1 MTNEAPP
8 RNLKPETP
16 KPETPK
22 ILRIHD
28 LLLAEYGD
36 HPWHPRDP
44 VATLV
49 STILSQNT
57 NDVNR
62 DRAFERLRARF
73 PTWEAVRD
81 APLPELIEAIR
92 PAGLAPT
99 KGPRIQEALRRI
111 TEERGEISLDFLAG
125 MEVEEARRWLLS
137 LPGVGPKTAAIV
149 LCFAL
154 GKPAFPVDTHVH
166 RVARRLG
173 LIPER
178 TSREK
183 AHELLEAIVPPE
195 IYYPF
200 HLNLIAHGRAVCHA
214 RAPRCEDCVLREECA
229 YGRRVS
235 NVVRQT
241 SDVKRQTSGV
251 TLLLIRHAETVA
263 NVEGRWVGW
272 GDTGLTER
280 GRAQVEATARRLA
293 QEVRDGAAI
302 YTSPLPRARETAE
315 GIGRALGLKPIPVEN
330 LREINF
336 GDLDGVTLEEMR
348 TRYPD
353 LYARWRDKTD
363 SEYTWPGG
371 EKRADFF
378 RRVAEA
384 CREIL
389 SRHDRGTV
397 IIVAHGGT
405 VRACLAHL
413 MPDKLGE
420 WWGYSL
426 DNCGITRLQVEDGTV
441 RLLALNDTS
450 HLPEVKREEL

>member
-1 MTNEAPP
+1 MSTEPH
-8 RNLKPETP
+8 RNLGPGTEKV
-16 KPETPK
+16 
-22 ILRIHD
+22 LRIHER
-28 LLLAEYGD
+28 LVAEYGD

-44 VATLV
+44 VATLI

-81 APLPELIEAIR
+81 APLLELIEAIR

-111 TEERGEISLDFLAG
+111 TEERGRISLDFLAE
-125 MEVEEARRWLLS
+125 MPVEEARRWLLS
-137 LPGVGPKTAAIV
+137 IPGVGPKTAAIV

-195 IYYPF
+195 IYYSF

-214 RAPRCEDCVLREECA
+214 RNPRCEACILRDECA
-229 YGRRVS
+229 YANLRS
-235 NVVRQT
+235 SSVVRLQ
-241 SDVKRQTSGV
+241 
-251 TLLLIRHAETVA
+251 LILIRHAETVA
-263 NVEGRWVGW
+263 NVERRWIGW

-293 QEVRDGAAI
+293 QEVRDGVAI

-315 GIGRALGLKPIPVEN
+315 GIGRALGLRPIPMEN
-330 LREINF
+330 LREVNF

-384 CREIL
+384 CQEIL

-397 IIVAHGGT
+397 IVVAHGGT

-413 MPDKLGE
+413 MPEKLGE

-426 DNCGITRLQVEDGTV
+426 DNCGITRLQIEDGAV
-441 RLLALNDTS
+441 RLLTLNDTS
-450 HLPEVKREEL
+450 HLPGTEKEEL

>member
-8 RNLKPETP
+8 WNLRRGIP
-16 KPETPK
+16 KPETLK
-22 ILRIHD
+22 VLRIHD
-28 LLLAEYGD
+28 LLLTEYGD

-49 STILSQNT
+49 SAILSQNT

-81 APLPELIEAIR
+81 APLPDLIEAIR

-99 KGPRIQEALRRI
+99 KAPRIQEALRRI
-111 TEERGEISLDFLAG
+111 TEERGEISMDFLSEMG
-125 MEVEEARRWLLS
+125 VEEARRWLLS

-178 TSREK
+178 ASREK
-183 AHELLEAIVPPE
+183 AHELLEVVVPRE

-214 RAPRCEDCVLREECA
+214 RTPRCEDCVLREECA
-229 YGRRVS
+229 HYITSRRQRATGGEQS
-235 NVVRQT
+235 T
-241 SDVKRQTSGV
+241 
-251 TLLLIRHAETVA
+251 TLQIILVRHAETVA

-280 GRAQVEATARRLA
+280 GRVQVEATARRLV
-293 QEVRDGAAI
+293 QEVHDGAAI

-363 SEYTWPGG
+363 GEYTWPGG

-378 RRVAEA
+378 RRVAEV
-384 CREIL
+384 CQEIL

-426 DNCGITRLQVEDGTV
+426 DNCGITRLQIEDGTV
-441 RLLALNDTS
+441 RLLTLNDIS